1 MRFSDYKIKTRIY
14 TGFGALVMI
23 AAAVA
28 VFGVFQLGDINR
40 QVTRFVGIAGN
51 SGRNLNVQHIAERMR
66 RDALKF
72 QTNQDEAVIAEF
84 DADQAKAIELLA
96 EATKMTVSDERR
108 RIYGEASAT
117 IAATKQNFDKL
128 TGLGKKYAA
137 ARTKLFS
144 GGDELTAAT
153 GKLVEAAR
161 AQSEL
166 SLKVQVTDVETS
178 VLLVRIANWRFL
190 ATHDPKG
197 PATFKMNADKT
208 SAAIALLEKNAAV
221 ASLQEVIAAVKA
233 SLAAYATNFGDASDA
248 ILQANELY
256 EKTMA
261 PQFQQIE
268 VASATA
274 QKTLDSDF
282 AGTQR
287 DTTQTVSSTITLQ
300 GGLAVVAVLLGG
312 ALAYL
317 IGRSIANPV
326 TSMTAAMQKLAAGDK
341 SAAIPAQ
348 DNRDEIGGMA
358 KAVSV
363 FKENMVEGRRAGRRA
378 ARRAGA

>member
-197 PATFKMNADKT
+197 PATFKMNAEKA

-274 QKTLDSDF
+274 QKTLDFGLRGHAARYHPNRVQHDH
-282 AGTQR
+282 AAR
-287 DTTQTVSSTITLQ
+287 RPR
-300 GGLAVVAVLLGG
+300 GGGG
-312 ALAYL
+312 AARR
-317 IGRSIANPV
+317 RSGL
-326 TSMTAAMQKLAAGDK
+326 SDR
-341 SAAIPAQ
+341 AQ
-348 DNRDEIGGMA
+348 HRQSRDEHDRGHA
-358 KAVSV
+358 KARSGRQIRRHSGTGQQGRDRRHGEGRRRVQG
-363 FKENMVEGRRAGRRA
+363 EHGEGRRAGRRA
-378 ARRAGA
+378 ACRAGA